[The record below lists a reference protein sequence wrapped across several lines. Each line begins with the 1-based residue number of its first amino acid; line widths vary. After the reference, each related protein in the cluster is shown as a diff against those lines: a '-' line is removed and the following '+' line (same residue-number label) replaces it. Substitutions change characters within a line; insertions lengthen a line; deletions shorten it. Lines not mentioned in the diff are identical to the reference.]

1 MNYMT
6 KNAKLIMLALATIFV
21 STGVYATPMG
31 IENNRTA
38 EKARQAVEEAAP
50 DDWYTYAQSAE
61 KSIRKKVNLKEVK
74 GWLERSLEINENAYN
89 LAVMGDYYDANNLPE
104 KAYEYYVKSLR
115 AGFEEDSNF
124 NDPITHAKMMKVRS
138 IVIKA
143 SR

>member
-6 KNAKLIMLALATIFV
+6 KNARLIMMALATIFV
-21 STGVYATPMG
+21 STGVYAGPKG

-38 EKARQAVEEAAP
+38 EKARNAVEEAAP

-61 KSIRKKVNLKEVK
+61 KSIRKKVNSKEVK
-74 GWLERSLEINENAYN
+74 GWLERSIEINENAYN
-89 LAVMGDYYDANNLPE
+89 LAVMGDYYNMNNLPV

-115 AGFEEDSNF
+115 AGFEQDINYS
-124 NDPITHAKMMKVRS
+124 DPVTHKKMMKARS
-138 IVIKA
+138 VAIKA

>member
-1 MNYMT
+1 MNYRT
-6 KNAKLIMLALATIFV
+6 KNARLIMLALATIFV
-21 STGVYATPMG
+21 STGVYAAPMG

-50 DDWYTYAQSAE
+50 DDWYTYAKSAE
-61 KSIRKKVNLKEVK
+61 KSIRKRVNSKEVK

-89 LAVMGDYYDANNLPE
+89 LAVMGDYYEANNLPE
-104 KAYEYYVKSLR
+104 KAYEYYAKSLR
-115 AGFEEDSNF
+115 VGFEQDFNH
-124 NDPITHAKMMKVRS
+124 NDPETHAKMMTVRG